1 MNGGE
6 DDWAGAGHVY
16 TRRLLTATRRKNVRQ
31 KHKVSSCSIFCMICL
46 NINLLWMEHIEI
58 EMETFRIFVLCRAVY
73 LRRDDSYPFMF
84 AITCMVD
91 IITSREVFSNIQKW
105 WCKDKKVYFT
115 ERFIWKHD
123 VMTTIVV
130 IVISY
135 KYSFVILH
143 RHCPLYIHVQQ
154 QPVAGDVFIKPPL
167 SGPRIAFD
175 WYLVLVAERGVAQPM
190 FIQMVRS
197 SGGSRGGYFL
207 LGGKNFLNPFLLQF
221 FSSFSSTLQF
231 FFLFLA

>member
-1 MNGGE
+1 
-6 DDWAGAGHVY
+6 
-16 TRRLLTATRRKNVRQ
+16 
-31 KHKVSSCSIFCMICL
+31 
-46 NINLLWMEHIEI
+46 
-58 EMETFRIFVLCRAVY
+58 
-73 LRRDDSYPFMF
+73 
-84 AITCMVD
+84 MVD

-115 ERFIWKHD
+115 ERFIWNHD

-175 WYLVLVAERGVAQPM
+175 WYLVLVAEHGPAHVYSDGPQLRRQ
-190 FIQMVRS
+190 Q
-197 SGGSRGGYFL
+197 GGIFSAGRQNCF
-207 LGGKNFLNPFLLQF
+207 NPFLLQF
-221 FSSFSSTLQF
+221 CSS
-231 FFLFLA
+231 LFIDSAVLLA

>member
-1 MNGGE
+1 
-6 DDWAGAGHVY
+6 
-16 TRRLLTATRRKNVRQ
+16 
-31 KHKVSSCSIFCMICL
+31 
-46 NINLLWMEHIEI
+46 
-58 EMETFRIFVLCRAVY
+58 
-73 LRRDDSYPFMF
+73 
-84 AITCMVD
+84 MVD
-91 IITSREVFSNIQKW
+91 IITSREVFSNIQEW

-115 ERFIWKHD
+115 ERFIWNHD

-175 WYLVLVAERGVAQPM
+175 WYLVLVAEHGVAQPM

-197 SGGSRGGYFL
+197 SGGNRGGIFSA
-207 LGGKNFLNPFLLQF
+207 GRQSCFDSFLLQF
-221 FSSFSSTLQF
+221 FSSLFIDSSNLFSFPCLKWINKWK
-231 FFLFLA
+231 FLLFYRIHLII